1 MMDKET
7 GRPRGFGF
15 VTFDDDGAVE
25 NCMSHGPLAIKGKM
39 VDLCCISLIIRS
51 KLNVL
56 NLKVAK
62 DKRRNDVTLTEAGVT
77 VEVIS
82 VVRMDSIKVAG

>member
-1 MMDKET
+1 
-7 GRPRGFGF
+7 
-15 VTFDDDGAVE
+15 
-25 NCMSHGPLAIKGKM
+25 
-39 VDLCCISLIIRS
+39 
-51 KLNVL
+51 VL

-62 DKRRNDVTLTEAGVT
+62 DKRRNDETLTEAGVM